1 MESLSDRK
9 REMGKFLKC
18 FNPKT
23 NVASTHRLHGMFK
36 IYEGLDLLYNLF
48 SKTDICD
55 LNLCFQ

>member
-1 MESLSDRK
+1 MENFSVGK

-18 FNPKT
+18 FNLKT

-48 SKTDICD
+48 FKTDICD
-55 LNLCFQ
+55 LKLCFL